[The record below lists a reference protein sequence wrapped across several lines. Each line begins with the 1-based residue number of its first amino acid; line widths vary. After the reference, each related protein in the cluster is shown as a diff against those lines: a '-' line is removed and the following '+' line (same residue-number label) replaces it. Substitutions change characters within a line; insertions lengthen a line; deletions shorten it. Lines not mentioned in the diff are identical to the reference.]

1 MHEQQLF
8 QWIFISILVVTFAIS
23 GAFRRRA
30 RQLGGTIPRAQEG
43 RFILGL
49 RFLLSAPLYLSLLAY
64 MINPNWM
71 AWSMVSLPIWLR
83 WLGVGVGLAMLP
95 LLYWLLRSIGN
106 NISETFLTKDN
117 HALVTHGPY
126 RWVRHPLYTVATV
139 IFVALSL
146 VAANWFMLAM
156 AALLIFMITF
166 FVIPKEETQLALK
179 FGDAYRRYQQRTG
192 KLFPHLSP
200 SR

>member
-8 QWIFISILVVTFAIS
+8 QWIFMGILVVTFAIS
-23 GAFRRRA
+23 ASFRRRA

-43 RFILGL
+43 GFILGL
-49 RFLLSAPLYLSLLAY
+49 RFLVAAPLYLSLLAY
-64 MINPNWM
+64 MINPAWM
-71 AWSMVSLPIWLR
+71 AWSMVRLPIGLR
-83 WLGVGVGLAMLP
+83 WLGAGVGLAMLP

-117 HALVTHGPY
+117 HTLVTHGPY

-156 AALLIFMITF
+156 AALLIFVIAF

-179 FGDAYRRYQQRTG
+179 FGDAYRLYQQRTG
-192 KLFPHLSP
+192 RLLPRLSP